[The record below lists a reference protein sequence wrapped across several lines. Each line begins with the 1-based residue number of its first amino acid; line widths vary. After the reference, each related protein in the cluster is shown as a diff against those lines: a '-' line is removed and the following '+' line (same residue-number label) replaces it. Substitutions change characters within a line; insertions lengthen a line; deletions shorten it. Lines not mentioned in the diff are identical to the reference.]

1 MKSVLL
7 TVMLLYSISW
17 SQVYMNIKMKDGTTA
32 RYTLEEVRKL
42 TFNGTV
48 GVKEGEVLSK
58 ALSSF
63 TLLQNYPN
71 PFNPSTTIEYKI
83 IERGNVDVK
92 IYSITGELVTTLKNN
107 IQNPGS
113 YKIIWNGD
121 NSYGEKVSSGIYFLQ
136 VKHNAELL
144 TKKLMLIK

>member
-7 TVMLLYSISW
+7 IVTLLYSISW
-17 SQVYMNIKMKDGTTA
+17 SQVYMNIKMKDGTTK

-42 TFNGTV
+42 TFSGTV
-48 GVKEGEVLSK
+48 GVKEGEILSK

-83 IERGNVDVK
+83 TERGNVDVK

-113 YKIIWNGD
+113 YKVVWNGD
-121 NSYGEKVSSGIYFLQ
+121 NSYGEKVSSGIYLLQ
-136 VKHNAELL
+136 VKHKTKLL